1 MTQQRA
7 TLPLRGPSEGMD
19 LRVGSRGGEVEVRE
33 VEVREVEVRMGQ
45 WKVGREVGTCSKTPT
60 RSLHNA
66 SSLLILVPL

>member
-19 LRVGSRGGEVEVRE
+19 LRVGSRGGE